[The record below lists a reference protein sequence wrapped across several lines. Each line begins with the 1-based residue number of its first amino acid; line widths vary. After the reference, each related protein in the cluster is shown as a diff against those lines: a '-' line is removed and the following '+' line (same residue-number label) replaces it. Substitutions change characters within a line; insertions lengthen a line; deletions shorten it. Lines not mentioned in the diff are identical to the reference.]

1 MARLLLVRH
10 GITDF
15 NDARKFMGHSDIG
28 MSDIGYRQIEK
39 LRDRL
44 MDRKIDAVYSSDL
57 KRTLET
63 AELILA
69 GREIDVIPCPELRE
83 CYYGECE
90 GLTFQEIGS
99 NYPDV
104 AEKCINFTLELE
116 FPEGESFKDF
126 IERAAGFL
134 HRLEKHEQSD
144 TILITSHSGPLKVLV
159 LRLLGIDMNHW
170 WQIRIDT
177 ASLSIV
183 ETYPRGAILNVLNDT
198 SHLVGIDK

>member
-1 MARLLLVRH
+1 LPRLLLVRH
-10 GITDF
+10 GVTAF
-15 NDARKFMGHSDIG
+15 NDARKFMGHSDLA
-28 MSDIGYRQIEK
+28 MSEIGYRQVER

-44 MDRKIDAVYSSDL
+44 VGQKIDAVYSSDL
-57 KRTLET
+57 KRTLDT
-63 AELILA
+63 AEIILA
-69 GREIDVIPCPELRE
+69 GRKVEIVPCPELRE
-83 CYYGECE
+83 CYYGDCE
-90 GLTFQEIGS
+90 GLTFQEISS

-116 FPEGESFKDF
+116 FPEGESFRDF
-126 IERAAGFL
+126 IERASGFL
-134 HRLEKHEQSD
+134 DRLENHARSD
-144 TILITSHSGPLKVLV
+144 TILITSHNGPLKVLV

-198 SHLVGIDK
+198 SHLAGINK